1 MSATVGGGGTGAG
14 TGGQEEDK
22 KPMDQS
28 AHINLKVKGQVL
40 YHFFFLGIEFFSS
53 GCSLFWFNFFGFMS
67 SCNVMGCYFVVKN
80 GVLSLC

>member
-40 YHFFFLGIEFFSS
+40 YHFFSS
-53 GCSLFWFNFFGFMS
+53 ELNFFIW
-67 SCNVMGCYFVVKN
+67 VFVVL
-80 GVLSLC
+80 V

>member
-1 MSATVGGGGTGAG
+1 MKRSATVGGGGTGVG

-40 YHFFFLGIEFFSS
+40 YHFFFFLG
-53 GCSLFWFNFFGFMS
+53 N
-67 SCNVMGCYFVVKN
+67 
-80 GVLSLC
+80 